1 MKRQRET
8 VKNCLKKL
16 MAGCMAFTIIA
27 AGVVIVPETVTAA
40 AKEVCYATE
49 AEYDISKYWTED
61 DATKKVP
68 MKEGYIFGGWYKEDK
83 TPWKESELTN
93 SNIKEIAAIAKF
105 VPSEVLSIKTQAA
118 LGDDASS
125 LRLLSS
131 VDCLEYQEVG
141 FEYKLGGKALAKTEN
156 ITQVYNGIKRNK
168 TASENDLI
176 YAPDTFGT
184 NASQYFIAVDVK
196 DIASQNYTK
205 IVYARPYWVTMDG
218 TTVMGLARNNRIE
231 DKQNDNQYIS
241 VGINMLTD
249 GISPADIAA
258 GKIQVKYNTTDY
270 DVHTVDTTK
279 DAAGGKYLL
288 SEMDCRINE
297 TEGTITFVGNAGTA
311 YEELMADGLFANVRF
326 KKVTST
332 EGTTLD
338 FAVNSEETYF
348 CNWEE
353 TQETKFVVQ

>member
-1 MKRQRET
+1 MKRERET
-8 VKNCLKKL
+8 VKNCLKKI

-40 AKEVCYATE
+40 TKEVCYATKDK
-49 AEYDISKYWTED
+49 YQISEYWTEAD
-61 DATKKVP
+61 DTKKVP

-83 TPWKESELTN
+83 TPWKESEL
-93 SNIKEIAAIAKF
+93 SDANIKSVEAIAKF
-105 VPSEVLSIKTQAA
+105 VPAEVLSVKTQAA
-118 LGDDASS
+118 LGTDASS
-125 LRLLSS
+125 LRMLSS
-131 VDCLEYQEVG
+131 VDCLDYQEVG

-156 ITQVYNGIKRNK
+156 ITQVYDGIKRNK
-168 TASENDLI
+168 TAAEDDLI
-176 YAPDTFGT
+176 DAKSTFGT
-184 NASQYFIAVDVK
+184 NASVYFIAVDVM
-196 DIASQNYTK
+196 DIASRNYGK

-231 DKQNDNQYIS
+231 DKQNNNQYIS

-270 DVHTVDTTK
+270 DVYTVDTTSST
-279 DAAGGKYLL
+279 AGGKYLL

-297 TEGTITFVGNAGTA
+297 AEGTITFVGNAGTA
-311 YEELMADGLFANVRF
+311 YEELTADGLFANVRF
-326 KKVTST
+326 QKVTST